1 MTTENIHYYREQLA
15 VSKARMQRLQK
26 EGVSALSR
34 YDVEIASGGD
44 AALAL
49 RTAIRL
55 IGNNIRFFTGKIAEL
70 EKRPRQIGIFED
82 QP

>member
-15 VSKARMQRLQK
+15 VSKAKMQRLRK

-44 AALAL
+44 AELAL
-49 RTAIRL
+49 RTAKYL
-55 IGNNIRFFTGKIAEL
+55 VGNHIRFFTGKIAEL
-70 EKRPRQIGIFED
+70 CKRPRQLGIFED

>member
-1 MTTENIHYYREQLA
+1 MIREDIQYYREQLA
-15 VSKARMQRLQK
+15 LSEARMMRLQK
-26 EGVSALSR
+26 EGVGALSR

-49 RTAIRL
+49 QTAKRWV
-55 IGNNIRFFTGKIAEL
+55 GNNIRYYTEKIAEL
-70 EKRPRQIGIFED
+70 EKRPKQLGIFKE